1 MSGYII
7 GMDIGSSKVCA
18 AAGKVDK
25 HGVVQIMGITSSIC
39 SGVQK
44 GIVVDIDSTSEAIT
58 KCITSLE
65 RMIDAK
71 ITGVYI
77 SLPGVI
83 SELIS
88 NKGIVA
94 ISSEDK
100 EIKENDVK
108 RVLKA
113 SKVTTISSDKEI
125 IGVIPQQY
133 IIDGYDKIKDPIGM
147 SGLRL
152 EVDAQLILAQ
162 TAVVNNFF
170 KSINK
175 SEIKVLGIVFQPIA
189 ISEVILKK
197 EEIER
202 GVAVVDVGADCTNIY
217 IYYGGKLVHI
227 DNIPIGGNI
236 ITNDIAICLKLP
248 FSEAEKLK
256 IKYGNVGKSR
266 ENGNPNLE
274 VVSDYNTKIK
284 VDFSML
290 KQIIE
295 ARIEE
300 ILCMIGEKM
309 SASGHYEKLSGI
321 VIVGGGLALTKD
333 IEEFS
338 KEILQ
343 KPVRIGIPNYIGA
356 SSPLYASVVG
366 IVKDVADVVKNKKNV
381 FSNEKSTE
389 KKSDEWIHEKDE
401 NLKKGENNAGF
412 LLKIKEFFTDF
423 F

>member
-266 ENGNPNLE
+266 ENGNLNLE
-274 VVSDYNTKIK
+274 VISDYNTKVK

-389 KKSDEWIHEKDE
+389 KKSDEWIHEKDK
-401 NLKKGENNAGF
+401 NLKKGENNTGF